1 METQHLHEH
10 LEQLHRELQQ
20 IGQVDDTDRPTL
32 ERLMAD
38 IKELLDHRDGDSMQ
52 KYRGLGEQL
61 KESVAQLEAS
71 HPAVTMLMGQTI
83 EMLAR
88 MGI

>member
-1 METQHLHEH
+1 MDTHLHEH

-20 IGQVDDTDRPTL
+20 IGSVNDTDRRTL
-32 ERLMAD
+32 QRLMAD
-38 IKELLDHRDGDSMQ
+38 IKELLEQRDGFSMQ
-52 KYRGLGEQL
+52 KYSGLGEQL

-83 EMLAR
+83 EMLAK